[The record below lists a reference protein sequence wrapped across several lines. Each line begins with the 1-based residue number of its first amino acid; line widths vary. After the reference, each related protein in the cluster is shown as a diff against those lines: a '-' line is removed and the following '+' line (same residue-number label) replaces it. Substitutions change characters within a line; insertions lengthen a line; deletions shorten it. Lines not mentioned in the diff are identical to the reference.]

1 MATTMQPT
9 SDNALNLNVDLEE
22 IDSILDELEENE
34 RKQNNVDENAIEW
47 QDILNAI
54 KSKKVGFIKNLI
66 SSKQFDVNN
75 QHHLTGKTIL
85 IYAVIIGNMDLVKTV
100 CNFGADVHI
109 KDDDGFDALDYAI
122 KYGRYKITELVYY
135 RQLSGSLGNDLKAI
149 SMQIHEK
156 NKQAKYI
163 FDKYTEKKDKK
174 KDKKKRGRRGK
185 TKSVEP
191 TAKYQF
197 HEEMTGFM
205 ITALKERAPFDPS
218 LFYYSWYFEVHKNGN
233 ENAFKSDLWRTMMS
247 VYEQILS
254 NTKDNNGWAW
264 LKEQFIPSLIWYL
277 PHPNSNEAKE
287 KVN

>member
-109 KDDDGFDALDYAI
+109 KDDDGLDALDYAI

-149 SMQIHEK
+149 SMQMHK
-156 NKQAKYI
+156 QNKQAKYI
-163 FDKYTEKKDKK
+163 YDKYKNE
-174 KDKKKRGRRGK
+174 GYE
-185 TKSVEP
+185 TK
-191 TAKYQF
+191 F
-197 HEEMTGFM
+197 HEQMTDF
-205 ITALKERAPFDPS
+205 IIIALNERASFDPS
-218 LFYYSWYFEVHKNGN
+218 LFYYAWYFEVQKHGN
-233 ENAFKSDLWRTMMS
+233 ESVFKSDLWQTMMR
-247 VYEQILS
+247 VYEEILS
-254 NTKDNNGWAW
+254 NTKDKNGW
-264 LKEQFIPSLIWYL
+264 
-277 PHPNSNEAKE
+277 
-287 KVN
+287 